1 MPTCNINGQTLTSNV
16 KRQCQTLMLGM
27 DLTSNVM
34 GNAYVTGQDQLLVL
48 GMDLTSDVT
57 GQHQPLLQC
66 NTHL

>member
-1 MPTCNINGQTLTSNV
+1 
-16 KRQCQTLMLGM
+16 MLGM